1 MHESGRCC
9 VRVLYYF
16 PVVYGGVVDICFCFN
31 LPLIYCLFRN
41 VYNFAEYGESFL

>member
-16 PVVYGGVVDICFCFN
+16 PVVYGGVVDICFQFN
-31 LPLIYCLFRN
+31 LPLRLYRFIVCSMQY
-41 VYNFAEYGESFL
+41 FAEYGE